1 MNSLATWNPLRELDE
16 IGYRFSRLFGQ
27 LPLGLR
33 RPGTRVGEKD
43 GDGLSLADWSPA
55 VDITENGKAY
65 TIKADMPEVKK
76 EDLKITVKN
85 GILAL
90 SGERKSEKEENDEK
104 HHRVERSYGRFLRT
118 FTLPEDADSAGI
130 KAQCR
135 DGVLTVTLP
144 KSEKATAKEIA
155 VKVD

>member
-16 IGYRFSRLFGQ
+16 IGHRFSRLFGQ

-33 RPGTRVGEKD
+33 RPGTRDGEKSSD
-43 GDGLSLADWSPA
+43 SLILADWNLA

-76 EDLKITVKN
+76 EDVKVTVKN
-85 GILAL
+85 GVLEL
-90 SGERKSEKEENDEK
+90 SGERKSEKEEKDEK
-104 HHRVERSYGRFLRT
+104 HHRIERSYGRFLRT

-130 KAQCR
+130 KAECR

-144 KSEKATAKEIA
+144 KSEKAKAKEIT
-155 VKVD
+155 VKVA